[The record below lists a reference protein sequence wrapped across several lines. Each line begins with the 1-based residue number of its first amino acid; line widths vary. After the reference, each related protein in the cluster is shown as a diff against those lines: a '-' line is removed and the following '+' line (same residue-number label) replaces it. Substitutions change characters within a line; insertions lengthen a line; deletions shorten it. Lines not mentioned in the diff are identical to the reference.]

1 MYQIFGTFKNNTYI
15 CITLIN
21 NNQMAKS
28 QKCKLRLHG
37 STREILTSEF
47 ESISKAKEWVNT
59 CWDRPYTVV
68 RIKEPV
74 KQ

>member
-1 MYQIFGTFKNNTYI
+1 
-15 CITLIN
+15 
-21 NNQMAKS
+21 MAKS

-37 STREILTSEF
+37 AYKEKLTSEF
-47 ESISKAKEWVNT
+47 ESISKAKQWVKE